1 MSCKMNIKKE
11 SPCCIPISSFLP
23 SMSCNAAFHYY
34 LWVLSDTFV
43 IDNWMRQRGKVWSG
57 RHIELRKYMS
67 YYQCRYWI
75 PWRGRNVIWDIWWR
89 EDMLLWCER
98 PFGPPLLGP
107 FSGIVAT
114 VHSAVSHLTLH
125 YVSEVNKMLLDTA
138 LDRSFMII
146 AANCVDKYLK
156 ATGNVVLR
164 VTPVRNITPL
174 FYMIVLTDILSHALH
189 RSHYVQQHYC
199 TA

>member
-1 MSCKMNIKKE
+1 MEDILSLENI
-11 SPCCIPISSFLP
+11 CHTISADIGFLEEAE
-23 SMSCNAAFHYY
+23 MLYGIYDGGRACYY
-34 LWVLSDTFV
+34 DVKG
-43 IDNWMRQRGKVWSG
+43 IQ
-57 RHIELRKYMS
+57 
-67 YYQCRYWI
+67 
-75 PWRGRNVIWDIWWR
+75 
-89 EDMLLWCER
+89 

-146 AANCVDKYLK
+146 ATNCVDKYLK